1 MTILVWLVGWL
12 SWLAGRARRRLPGL
26 AGRLA
31 VWSLRLGDRVEREL
45 DAQREAMVG
54 TFDPWWRDS

>member
-1 MTILVWLVGWL
+1 MNEMVWLVGWL
-12 SWLAGRARRRLPGL
+12 SRLAERLRGRLPGL

-31 VWSLRLGDRVEREL
+31 VWSLALGRIVEERL
-45 DAQREAMVG
+45 DAEHEAMVG